1 MFAFD
6 LINMGLFFC
15 KMVLQLGIYFVGM
28 ERMETVIVFEL

>member
-15 KMVLQLGIYFVGM
+15 KMVLQLGNYFVGLS
-28 ERMETVIVFEL
+28 RIKTVIVFEL